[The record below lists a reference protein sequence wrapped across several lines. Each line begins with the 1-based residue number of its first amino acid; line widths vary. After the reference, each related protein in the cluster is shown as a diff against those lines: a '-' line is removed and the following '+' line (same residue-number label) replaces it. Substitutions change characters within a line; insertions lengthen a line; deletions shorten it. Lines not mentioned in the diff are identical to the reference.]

1 MKTYFFLFLVLNL
14 FLISCDE
21 EASNIPDIRGY
32 WRLVYG
38 ELNGKAAP
46 GLEKIFFEFGK
57 DSLKTNFTESESEEV
72 ATYILKEDKIIQ
84 KTGLPIVFE
93 IENATDTLL
102 ELATALR
109 GLDFKL
115 VLKKDSINFTPPQ

>member
-14 FLISCDE
+14 FLISCGGE
-21 EASNIPDIRGY
+21 TANIPNIRGY
-32 WRLVYG
+32 WRLAYG

-46 GLEKIFFEFGK
+46 GLEKIFFDFGK

-72 ATYILKEDKIIQ
+72 ATYILKENKIIH
-84 KTGLPIVFE
+84 KTGRPITFD
-93 IENATDTLL
+93 IENATDSLL
-102 ELATALR
+102 EITTALR
-109 GLDFKL
+109 GMDFKL